1 MAVLSE
7 AGRAN
12 LQQMLDRFMRHY
24 ADPRET
30 QRRLLETMLRRNAG
44 TAFGREHGFR
54 KIASIADYQRQVP
67 VRTWPE
73 ISPYVDRIVTG
84 ERNVL
89 MRDVPFFFQ
98 RTTGTSGKP
107 KMIPFTRRCQA
118 ISRLT
123 HGMWIYKTLLDNP
136 KLLKGPV
143 MALLN
148 AAIDGYTERGD
159 AYGATSGSIFFR
171 MPPVIM
177 RAYCHPYDVFQVADV
192 EARRYT
198 LMRLGVDKPCTFAFT
213 GNPSSLLA
221 LFEFADRHAATLI
234 RDIHDGTLNGAFNV
248 PDHLRVHAINELEPN
263 PKRARAFGK
272 ALEQNGRLRPMDYWP
287 DLQALGCWI
296 GGSMGHFSH
305 GLRQWCGEDFRFRDV
320 GYMASEGVFSIPQ
333 ANDDPDG
340 ILALHGIFFEFIPE
354 REFDRPGA
362 PILLAHELEAGQNY
376 HVIITTSGG
385 LYRYAIND
393 VIRVSAIRNG
403 SPVLRFLYKGGNV
416 QNLQGELMTVQHVMG
431 TMSAVTAKL
440 PVKCKHFQ
448 VIADL
453 ENRRYVLY
461 FESTSDLPQETLRDI
476 LATFELEL
484 GIMNEN
490 YAQFRTDR
498 LIAAPVLRIMRQ
510 GWFDRLSQEH
520 MARTGRDSQFK
531 PAVLG
536 SKVEHPEMVDVS
548 VGLE

>member
-1 MAVLSE
+1 MAVLSD
-7 AGRAN
+7 AGRAS
-12 LQQMLDRFMRHY
+12 LQRTVDRFMRHY
-24 ADPRET
+24 DDPRRT
-30 QRRLLETMLRRNAG
+30 QQVLLETLVRRNAG
-44 TAFGREHGFR
+44 TAFGRDHGFR
-54 KIASIADYQRQVP
+54 KISTVADYQRQVP
-67 VRTWPE
+67 VRAWPE
-73 ISPYVDRIVTG
+73 IAPYVDRIVAG
-84 ERNVL
+84 ERRVL

-118 ISRLT
+118 ISKLT
-123 HGMWIYKTLLDNP
+123 HGMWIYKCLLDNP

-159 AYGATSGSIFFR
+159 AFGATSGSIFFR
-171 MPPVIM
+171 MPPPIM

-192 EARRYT
+192 EARRYL
-198 LMRLGVDKPCTFAFT
+198 LMRLAVDKPCTFAFT

-234 RDIHDGTLNGAFNV
+234 RDIHDGTLNVAFKV
-248 PDHLRVHAINELEPN
+248 PDHLRVHAINELHPN
-263 PKRARAFGK
+263 PKRARLLAK
-272 ALEQNGRLRPMDYWP
+272 ALEQNGRLRPVDYWP
-287 DLQALGCWI
+287 ELQALGCWI
-296 GGSMGHFSH
+296 GGSMGHFSQS
-305 GLRQWCGEDFRFRDV
+305 LRQWCGEDFRFRDV

-340 ILALHGIFFEFIPE
+340 IMALHGIFFEFVPE
-354 REFDRPGA
+354 QEFGLANARA
-362 PILLAHELEAGQNY
+362 LLAHELEAGQNY
-376 HVIITTSGG
+376 HVIITTTGG

-393 VIRVSAIRNG
+393 VIRVSAMKNG
-403 SPVLRFLYKGGNV
+403 TPVVRFLYKGGNV
-416 QNLQGELMTVQHVMG
+416 QNLQGELMTVEHVMG
-431 TMSAVTAKL
+431 TMAAVTAKL

-461 FESTSDLPQETLRDI
+461 FEPTGDLLPETLRDVV
-476 LATFELEL
+476 ACFEQEL

-498 LIAAPVLRIMRQ
+498 LISAPVVRIMRQ
-510 GWFDRLSQEH
+510 GWFDRLSHEH

-536 SKVEHPEMVDVS
+536 SKVEHPEMVETS

>member
-1 MAVLSE
+1 MAALSDT
-7 AGRAN
+7 GRVS
-12 LQQMLDRFMRHY
+12 LQRTVDRFMQQYTNARQVQQSLIE
-24 ADPRET
+24 R
-30 QRRLLETMLRRNAG
+30 MLRRNAG
-44 TAFGREHGFR
+44 TVFGKEHGFR
-54 KIASIADYQRQVP
+54 KIKTIADYQHQVP
-67 VRTWPE
+67 IRSWSE
-73 ISPYVDRIVTG
+73 IGPYVDRIVAG

-89 MRDVPFFFQ
+89 MREVPIFFQ

-118 ISRLT
+118 VSKLT
-123 HGMWIYKTLLDNP
+123 HGMWIYKCMLDNP
-136 KLLKGPV
+136 KLLSGPV

-171 MPPVIM
+171 MPPAIQ

-198 LMRLGVDKPCTFAFT
+198 LMRLAIDKACTFAFT

-221 LFEFADRHAATLI
+221 LFEFANRHSATLI
-234 RDIHDGTLNGAFNV
+234 RDIHDGTLNSAFNV
-248 PDHLRVHAINELEPN
+248 PDHLRVHAINELQPN
-263 PKRARAFGK
+263 PRRARALGK
-272 ALEQNGRLRPMDYWP
+272 ALEQAGKLRPIDYWP

-305 GLRQWCGEDFRFRDV
+305 SLRQWCGENFRFRDV

-340 ILALHGIFFEFIPE
+340 ILALHGIFFEFVPE
-354 REFDRPGA
+354 REFGRPGA
-362 PILLAHELEAGQNY
+362 PILLAHELQANQNY
-376 HVIITTSGG
+376 HVIITTTGG

-393 VIRVSAIRNG
+393 IIRVSSIRNG
-403 SPVLRFLYKGGNV
+403 SPIVRFLYKGGNV
-416 QNLQGELMTVQHVMG
+416 QNLQGELMTIEHVMG
-431 TMSAVTAKL
+431 TMSALTSQLA
-440 PVKCKHFQ
+440 VKFKHFQ

-453 ENRRYVLY
+453 EKRRYILHL
-461 FESTSDLPQETLRDI
+461 EPMADLSQETLCEV
-476 LATFELEL
+476 LTAFEREL

-498 LIAAPVLRIMRQ
+498 LIGAPALHVMRQ
-510 GWFDRLSQEH
+510 GWFDRLSSEH
-520 MARTGRDSQFK
+520 VARTGRDSQFK
-531 PAVLG
+531 PAVLA
-536 SKVEHPEMVDVS
+536 SHVEHADMVESTVD
-548 VGLE
+548 LE